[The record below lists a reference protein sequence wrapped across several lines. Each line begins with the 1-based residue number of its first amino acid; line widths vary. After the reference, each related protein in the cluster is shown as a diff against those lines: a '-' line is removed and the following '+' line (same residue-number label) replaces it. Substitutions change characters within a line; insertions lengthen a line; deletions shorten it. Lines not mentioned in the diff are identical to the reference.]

1 MMNTQPELTVLVSR
15 RKIAAVVK
23 RLAEEI
29 RRDYEGLNPL
39 VVGILKGSFVFLA
52 DLVRAIDMPLQVDF
66 VKLTSYGSG
75 TQSSGRITVLL
86 DLNCQLEGRHVL
98 VVEDIVD
105 SGLTASFLC
114 DYLRQKGPTS
124 VKLCSFTSKPSR
136 RVVDIKI
143 DYLGLEVPD
152 KFLVGYGLDC
162 AEKYRYLPNLCELKE
177 DNTCLPS

>member
-1 MMNTQPELTVLVSR
+1 MMNTKTELKVLVGR
-15 RKIAAVVK
+15 RKIAAIVK

-29 RRDYEGLNPL
+29 RHDYEGQNPL

-52 DLVRAIDMPLQVDF
+52 DLVRAVDMPLQVDF
-66 VKLTSYGSG
+66 VKLTSYGNA
-75 TQSSGRITVLL
+75 QKSSGRVTVLL

-105 SGLTASFLC
+105 SGLTTSFIC
-114 DYLRQKGPTS
+114 DYLRQKGSAS
-124 VKLCSFTSKPSR
+124 VKLCTFSSKPSR
-136 RVVDIKI
+136 RQVDIKI

-162 AEKYRYLPNLCELKE
+162 AEKYRYLPDLCELRE
-177 DNTCLPS
+177 E